1 MLFWTFGDT
10 HPNMHMP
17 PHTHLKKMPKH
28 DLNKDDIG
36 RHAIME
42 EGTLMA
48 PALDK
53 ELQTTKEF

>member
-1 MLFWTFGDT
+1 
-10 HPNMHMP
+10 MHMP